1 MYNIPIRF
9 MNKGVAEGI
18 FSGIGEVCPADL
30 FAMEGRDFMRVRVI
44 IDISKPLSRGQKITL
59 DDDSVCW
66 VSFKYERL
74 PNFCY

>member
-9 MNKGVAEGI
+9 MNKVVAEGN
-18 FSGIGEVCPADL
+18 FSGIGEVCPTDL
-30 FAMEGRDFMRVRVI
+30 FEMEGRDFMRVRVI
-44 IDISKPLSRGQKITL
+44 IDISKPLSRGRKITL
-59 DDDSVCW
+59 YDDSVCW